1 MTGRFNRLN
10 EALFAQMEKLQECDL
25 SDAAMAERI
34 IEQSRT
40 VSKLAGGIIANANTA
55 IRLMNLQS
63 SAGMGLAESVGDH
76 GSLFEP
82 TAAPLMLEDGHEEK
96 PVRTEAER
104 EWLKANAPSHT
115 VSYLADR
122 LGWPRAEVKE
132 ALAEL
137 GASAKVLDGKPD
149 RTWREAADASWHAR
163 EMAS

>member
-55 IRLMNLQS
+55 MRLMSLKAS
-63 SAGMGLAESVGDH
+63 SDMELAESVGDH
-76 GSLFEP
+76 GSLFAP
-82 TAAPLMLEDGHEEK
+82 TAAPLMIEEGGDRK
-96 PVRTEAER
+96 PVRTEAEM

-122 LGWPRAEVKE
+122 LGWPRAEVNE

-149 RTWREAADASWHAR
+149 RTWRQENDDSWRKR